1 MISRP
6 LLGRPLSVCVC
17 PQRHESSL
25 SANAASPWNLR
36 PSVSLRVQ
44 CTCEDGFVSQKSD
57 ATLNEIEQTQLMLRE
72 SIAATKKLADESDS
86 LIQRHRR
93 ELSEET

>member
-1 MISRP
+1 M
-6 LLGRPLSVCVC
+6 
-17 PQRHESSL
+17 
-25 SANAASPWNLR
+25 
-36 PSVSLRVQ
+36 
-44 CTCEDGFVSQKSD
+44 SQKSD